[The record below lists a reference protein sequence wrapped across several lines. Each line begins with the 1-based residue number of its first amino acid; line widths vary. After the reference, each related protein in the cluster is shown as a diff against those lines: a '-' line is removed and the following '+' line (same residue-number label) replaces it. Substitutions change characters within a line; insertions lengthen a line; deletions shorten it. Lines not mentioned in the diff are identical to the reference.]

1 MGNMVAR
8 EEAVNRNQTEDI
20 TEEISEEELR
30 KRWDSVVASLARYS
44 NQHHHSICILLLYVI
59 SFFSRY
65 VFPPRPLPS
74 LQSI

>member
-1 MGNMVAR
+1 MVAR

-65 VFPPRPLPS
+65 VFPPRPPPP